1 MKEFGDCFSASRGGV
16 FGFDVGLEGAWL
28 KINVRLK
35 GVTSRA
41 EMERA
46 LSGGSGREIRRARE
60 NMAGA

>member
-1 MKEFGDCFSASRGGV
+1 V

-46 LSGGSGREIRRARE
+46 LRSGSGRDIRRARE
-60 NMAGA
+60 HMAGA